1 MTKVSPFF
9 FLLFVCDMLD
19 PGELQDRNPRAGAHN
34 QSGSESFPPPGF
46 FFFIF
51 LPFLRDKNAVPVRPV
66 YNAPVTLNRDGLR
79 TD

>member
-46 FFFIF
+46 YFFYFS
-51 LPFLRDKNAVPVRPV
+51 AVFEGTPVRPV
-66 YNAPVTLNRDGLR
+66 YNAPVTLNRDGLW